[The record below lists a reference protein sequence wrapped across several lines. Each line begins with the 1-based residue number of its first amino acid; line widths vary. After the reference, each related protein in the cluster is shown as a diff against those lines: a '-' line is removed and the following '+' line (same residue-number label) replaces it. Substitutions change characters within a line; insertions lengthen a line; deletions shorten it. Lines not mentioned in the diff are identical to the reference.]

1 MNTRSLARLLSAV
14 CFVVP
19 VAIAGQ
25 SKEAAAC
32 GESIAFEVDPNVLLL
47 SQAEGAL
54 NNGQPR
60 AAALAA
66 IKVFPTIKD
75 LKAGAAPL
83 LPRAQRIVAMAIV
96 RTDGL
101 LSAGNVFH
109 ASTNDERRANLE
121 WAVATLRRLDA
132 AKKNNP
138 AAETDLAEGLA
149 RLPETQSE
157 ALATLDKLARKDLV
171 TSAHGYSA
179 LARLRKAAGDD
190 AGHEAAMK
198 KYEALARKTRP
209 KAAPAAP
216 INPLVRP
223 RNGVFST

>member
-1 MNTRSLARLLSAV
+1 MKARSLVRLLSAV

-25 SKEAAAC
+25 SSEAVAC

-54 NNGQPR
+54 QTGQPR

-66 IKVFPTIKD
+66 IKVFPTIKS
-75 LKAGAAPL
+75 LKPGAAPL

-96 RTDGL
+96 QTDGL
-101 LSAGNVFH
+101 LNDGKVFS
-109 ASTNDERRANLE
+109 ASTADERRANLE
-121 WAVATLRRLDA
+121 WAIGTLRRLSI

-138 AAETDLAEGLA
+138 AAQTDLGEALA

-157 ALATLDKLARKDLV
+157 ALGTLEKLARKDLV
-171 TSAHGYSA
+171 TSAGGYEA
-179 LARLRKAAGDD
+179 LAKLRKAAGDD
-190 AGHEAAMK
+190 DGYALAMK
-198 KYEALARKTRP
+198 KVEALTKKRRP
-209 KAAPAAP
+209 AGPAAP
-216 INPLVRP
+216 VIAKPK
-223 RNGVFST
+223 NGIFST